1 MLKVAGS
8 GSGFKRSPES
18 MLPSLV
24 KNSKATYVYDNKADQ
39 LVYVANSHSELSR
52 EIGLSLGTL
61 SRILREESLYLNRF
75 ILSSKLLNEN
85 DSLAEIMNPEEFFK
99 LVSEAREDWKK
110 ALKDH
115 MNNIRKAAQDKL
127 SKKVELTNTKT
138 GLVLIL
144 NSLNETARY
153 IQTLDPEY
161 SKVKAGALISN
172 IKKGFSI

>member
-1 MLKVAGS
+1 
-8 GSGFKRSPES
+8 
-18 MLPSLV
+18 
-24 KNSKATYVYDNKADQ
+24 
-39 LVYVANSHSELSR
+39 
-52 EIGLSLGTL
+52 
-61 SRILREESLYLNRF
+61 
-75 ILSSKLLNEN
+75 
-85 DSLAEIMNPEEFFK
+85 
-99 LVSEAREDWKK
+99 
-110 ALKDH
+110 

-172 IKKGFSI
+172 SKKGSLYKGVFKVNYFEG